1 MSKRVT
7 ILAGHYGSGKT
18 NIAVNMAINE
28 AAAGKETV
36 VADLDIVNPYFRT
49 LDSKEDFDRAGI
61 RLICS
66 RFANSN
72 VDLPAMPDDLY
83 VITEDRNLRVI
94 VDLGGD
100 ERGALAMGRL
110 SGALKEEDDYE
121 MLMVIN
127 SCRPLTMNASDTME
141 VFNEIEAAA
150 RLKFTGIINNTNLG
164 RDTDAQ
170 LILSSLEYAE
180 EVSKASGLPVVCTTV
195 SEELYSKLEGKVPNL
210 FPLKLQK
217 RPV

>member
-1 MSKRVT
+1 
-7 ILAGHYGSGKT
+7 
-18 NIAVNMAINE
+18 MAINE